1 MQSVVVEPQQKVE
14 RSTERVRD
22 SPFRVRPLRVL
33 FGVSSVGLGHVRR
46 DLAIVAKMRE
56 LVPAGVDLKVEWVA
70 AEPALSFL
78 EGQGEKTLE
87 SSRKLESMSSF
98 FENDSAKGRIADMS
112 KVAADCEQGA
122 KRNYGVIRPFLSNYD
137 VLIQDEFYETLFSFM
152 WDKEPPLP
160 SKSIVLTDYVRFDT
174 ESQNPFNKLKVG
186 YANRM
191 LKKAYMNQ
199 QLRIFLDYPDALP
212 ESSGSRKWVGSNFH
226 VLGPV
231 VSRPPSEPKGELTK
245 MLLGETESVRF
256 VVFTVGGTAIGK
268 GLVQFLIKNADF
280 LSERLDAYLV
290 VLLGP
295 RIKASDLSE
304 VQSTRISLIP
314 FTIDAMKYFKLAECV
329 VTQGGASSLYE
340 VASLGVPCVVIPIE
354 NHFEQEQNA
363 ERFAARFGFETLEY
377 SSISITSL
385 EKAIKMAM
393 KGDKYEPHLQTRA
406 AEGVAKLFY
415 NLVGL

>member
-1 MQSVVVEPQQKVE
+1 MQSVVETQKQQE
-14 RSTERVRD
+14 ERVKD
-22 SPFRVRPLRVL
+22 SQFRVRPLRVL

-46 DLAIVAKMRE
+46 DIAIAAKIRE
-56 LVPAGVDLKVEWVA
+56 LAPAGVNLKLDWVT

-78 EGQGEKTLE
+78 VKRGENALE
-87 SSRKLESMSSF
+87 SSQKLESMSSF
-98 FENDSAKGRIADMS
+98 FENDSERGKIADMS
-112 KVAADCEQGA
+112 KVASDCEQGA
-122 KRNYGVIRPFLSNYD
+122 KRNYEIIKPFLSNYD

-152 WDKEPPLP
+152 WDKQPVLPP
-160 SKSIVLTDYVRFDT
+160 KSIVLTDYVRFDT
-174 ESQNPFNKLKVG
+174 DSANPFNKLKIT
-186 YANRM
+186 YANRQ
-191 LKKAYMNQ
+191 LKKAYLNQ

-212 ESSGSRKWVGSNFH
+212 EASESRKWVAENFH

-231 VSRPPSEPKGELTK
+231 VSHPPSEPKSELTK
-245 MLLGETESVRF
+245 TLFGETKSVRF

-268 GLVQFLIKNADF
+268 SLIQFLIKNADF

-295 RIKASDLSE
+295 RIKASDLKE
-304 VQSTRISLIP
+304 VESTRISLIP
-314 FTIDAMKYFKLAECV
+314 FTYDSMKYFKLAECV

-340 VASLGVPCVVIPIE
+340 IASLGVPCVVIPIE

-377 SSISITSL
+377 SSVSITNL
-385 EKAIKMAM
+385 EKAVKRAIRA
-393 KGDKYEPHLQTRA
+393 DKYEPHQQTRA